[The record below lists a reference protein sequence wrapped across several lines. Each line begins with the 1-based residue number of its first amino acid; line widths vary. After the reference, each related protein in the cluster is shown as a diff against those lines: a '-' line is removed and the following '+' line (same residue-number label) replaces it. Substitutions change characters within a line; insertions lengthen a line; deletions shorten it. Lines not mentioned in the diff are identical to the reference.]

1 MLKFVSSHAAFVSIV
16 IVSVIGTNGVFLDKD
31 NPFYHWSWLVQLVLI
46 VLYLSVE
53 FIRYKNDS
61 LSVEQKFKK
70 YLLDFE
76 NWEETDENHWHYKPE
91 PNFIVEPTDEDYW
104 EVEGGENWVRAATNP
119 KAFVRPMQI
128 RYDQTIIRKIVC
140 IYFDEMRYLI
150 PAPKVTGMIG
160 SGTKWY
166 YSLCA
171 ENFDFYLLPLLTR
184 KTINKIVETGQ
195 FSSRGGRVPVA
206 IFSSEQEKSRFEV
219 YLTQRPIE
227 DNELE
232 PHPARANDPYVK
244 EIDKEIISYSKAVLA
259 RLAEYRGVA
268 E

>member
-16 IVSVIGTNGVFLDKD
+16 IVSVIGINGAFVDKD
-31 NPFYHWSWLVQLVLI
+31 NSLYHLSWLVQFALVA
-46 VLYLSVE
+46 VYLFIE
-53 FIRYKNDS
+53 FIRYKSES
-61 LSVEQKFKK
+61 LSVEERFQK

-76 NWEETDENHWHYKPE
+76 QWEETRENNWHYKPD
-91 PNFIVEPTDEDYW
+91 PDFVVCPTDEDSW

-119 KAFVRPMQI
+119 RSWVRPMQLKYRDTVI
-128 RYDQTIIRKIVC
+128 TEITC

-150 PAPKVTGMIG
+150 PAPQVTGMVG

-184 KTINKIVETGQ
+184 KTIKEIVETGE

-206 IFSSEQEKSRFEV
+206 IFATEQEKSRFEV
-219 YLTQRPIE
+219 YLTQKPIE

-232 PHPARANDPYVK
+232 PYPARANDPYIK
-244 EIDKEIISYSKAVLA
+244 EIDKEIISYSKVVLA